1 MTTRAATLDAPVPVR
16 RPASL
21 WRDAWHRLVQNR
33 AAVVSL
39 AYIVL
44 LLLIAVFANVVAP
57 FPFQQQD
64 LDNTDLGPGAG
75 HLFGTDGLGRD
86 ELSRLIYG
94 SRISLAVALVDVLI
108 VLVVGVPLGLAGG
121 FFGRWVDVLVMRT
134 VDVLLAFPNLLLVI
148 VVITYLRAVLDQPQ
162 GPLLGII
169 GSLDGIT
176 GGLLG
181 VFIALGLV
189 SWLTVARLVRG
200 QVLSL
205 KEKEFIE
212 AARMTGAAN
221 GRIIFRHLLPN
232 TLAPVIV
239 AATFTG
245 ARVLGRR
252 CRKMIRPFV
261 DPVIR
266 AASMNSFSLSDR
278 TWPRTRRAT
287 VSHETRPR
295 AMKTPSRPPVMPSRL
310 PMIPRSGPC
319 GWSSTARRY
328 VITTMTSSRLGKARS
343 TSTVR
348 MTRTSTQRPKNPPAR
363 PSGTPTTSTMRTST
377 SATASEMRL
386 P

>member
-1 MTTRAATLDAPVPVR
+1 MTTRAATLDAPVPIR

-39 AYIVL
+39 VYIVL
-44 LLLIAVFANVVAP
+44 LLLIAIFANVVAP
-57 FPFQQQD
+57 YPFQQQD
-64 LDNTDLGPGAG
+64 LDSTDLGPGAG

-86 ELSRLIYG
+86 ELSRLVYG

-108 VLVVGVPLGLAGG
+108 VLGVGVPLGLVAG
-121 FFGRWVDVLVMRT
+121 FFGRWLDVLIMRV

-162 GPLLGII
+162 GPILAVI
-169 GSLDGIT
+169 GSLDGLT

-181 VFIALGLV
+181 VFIALGLI

-212 AARMTGAAN
+212 AARMTGATN

-239 AATFTG
+239 AATFGIPG
-245 ARVLGRR
+245 AIATEAGLSFLGLG
-252 CRKMIRPFV
+252 V
-261 DPVIR
+261 
-266 AASMNSFSLSDR
+266 
-278 TWPRTRRAT
+278 
-287 VSHETRPR
+287 
-295 AMKTPSRPPVMPSRL
+295 RPPLPSWGIL
-310 PMIPRSGPC
+310 IAEG
-319 GWSSTARRY
+319 
-328 VITTMTSSRLGKARS
+328 
-343 TSTVR
+343 VR
-348 MTRTSTQRPKNPPAR
+348 
-363 PSGTPTTSTMRTST
+363 TMRAFPHELLFPAVVLAVTLICFNFLGDGLRD
-377 SATASEMRL
+377 AL
-386 P
+386 DPKLKVD

>member
-1 MTTRAATLDAPVPVR
+1 MTTRAATFDAPVPLR

-21 WRDAWHRLVQNR
+21 WRDSWHRLVQNR

-57 FPFQQQD
+57 YPFQQQD
-64 LDNTDLGPGAG
+64 LDNTDLGPGG
-75 HLFGTDGLGRD
+75 RHLFGTDGLGRD
-86 ELSRLIYG
+86 ELSRLVYG

-108 VLVVGVPLGLAGG
+108 VLLVGVPLGLIAG
-121 FFGRWVDVLVMRT
+121 FFGRWIDVLIMRA

-162 GPLLGII
+162 GPILAVIAG
-169 GSLDGIT
+169 LDDIT

-212 AARMTGAAN
+212 AARMTGATN

-239 AATFTG
+239 AATFGIPG
-245 ARVLGRR
+245 AIATEAGLSFLGLG
-252 CRKMIRPFV
+252 V
-261 DPVIR
+261 
-266 AASMNSFSLSDR
+266 
-278 TWPRTRRAT
+278 
-287 VSHETRPR
+287 
-295 AMKTPSRPPVMPSRL
+295 RPPLPSWGILIAEGVRNMRAFPHEL
-310 PMIPRSGPC
+310 LFP
-319 GWSSTARRY
+319 A
-328 VITTMTSSRLGKARS
+328 VILAITLICFNFLGDGLRDALD
-343 TSTVR
+343 
-348 MTRTSTQRPKNPPAR
+348 PK
-363 PSGTPTTSTMRTST
+363 
-377 SATASEMRL
+377 L
-386 P
+386 KVD

>member
-1 MTTRAATLDAPVPVR
+1 VARRLAPPRAKPR
-16 RPASL
+16 RGGQPRVHRPLAS
-21 WRDAWHRLVQNR
+21 HRGFR
-33 AAVVSL
+33 ERRGT
-39 AYIVL
+39 
-44 LLLIAVFANVVAP
+44 

-108 VLVVGVPLGLAGG
+108 VLVVGVPLGLAAG

-239 AATFTG
+239 AATFGIPG
-245 ARVLGRR
+245 AIATEAGLSFLGLG
-252 CRKMIRPFV
+252 V
-261 DPVIR
+261 
-266 AASMNSFSLSDR
+266 
-278 TWPRTRRAT
+278 
-287 VSHETRPR
+287 
-295 AMKTPSRPPVMPSRL
+295 RPPLPSWGILIAEGVRNMRAFPHEL
-310 PMIPRSGPC
+310 LFPAVVLAVTLIC
-319 GWSSTARRY
+319 FNF
-328 VITTMTSSRLGKARS
+328 LGDGLRDALD
-343 TSTVR
+343 
-348 MTRTSTQRPKNPPAR
+348 PK
-363 PSGTPTTSTMRTST
+363 
-377 SATASEMRL
+377 L
-386 P
+386 KVD

>member
-1 MTTRAATLDAPVPVR
+1 MTTRAATLDAPVPIR

-108 VLVVGVPLGLAGG
+108 VLVVGVPLGLAAG

-169 GSLDGIT
+169 GGLDGIT

-239 AATFTG
+239 AATFGIPG
-245 ARVLGRR
+245 AIATEAGLSFLGLG
-252 CRKMIRPFV
+252 V
-261 DPVIR
+261 
-266 AASMNSFSLSDR
+266 
-278 TWPRTRRAT
+278 
-287 VSHETRPR
+287 
-295 AMKTPSRPPVMPSRL
+295 RPPLPSWGILIAEGVRNMRAFPHEL
-310 PMIPRSGPC
+310 LFPAVVLAVTLIC
-319 GWSSTARRY
+319 FNF
-328 VITTMTSSRLGKARS
+328 LGDGLRDALD
-343 TSTVR
+343 
-348 MTRTSTQRPKNPPAR
+348 PK
-363 PSGTPTTSTMRTST
+363 
-377 SATASEMRL
+377 L
-386 P
+386 KVD